1 MTKILNRIAQI
12 FGIKSFKPVQTIDY
26 SLLAGNKSKKT
37 GPNLEKRKVYYAKN
51 ATLSFDG
58 QEIKVLKTRKT
69 KHLIQ
74 IGETK

>member
-1 MTKILNRIAQI
+1 MKLIRLIAQI
-12 FGIKSFKPVQTIDY
+12 FGIKRVKRVQTLDF
-26 SLLAGNKSKKT
+26 SLLTGNKSKKT
-37 GPNLEKRKVYYAKN
+37 GKNLEKRKVYYAKN

-58 QEIKVLKTRKT
+58 QEIKVLKTKKT

>member
-1 MTKILNRIAQI
+1 VIKLLKRITQI
-12 FGIKSFKPVQTIDY
+12 FGIKRVKSMQVIDY
-26 SLLAGNKSKKT
+26 SLLAGTKSKKT

-58 QEIKVLKTRKT
+58 QEIKVLKTTKT